1 MFPYTPDMETAT
13 QAYTVTA
20 ITRRIKEAL
29 ENSLQGVWVEGEVSN
44 YLHHGSGHRYLNLK
58 DEHATIKLT
67 IWRSVGTYLKFE
79 PENGQKV
86 LAYGDITVYEK
97 GGSYQLN
104 CRKLVPVG
112 VGELELAFRQLHEK
126 LEAEGLFAAERKV
139 AMPLFPQKIGIVT
152 SPTGAAIRDIIQI
165 ARRRNNSVELII
177 YPATVQGDG
186 AEKTIAAGIEYF
198 NSREDIDI
206 IITGR
211 GGGSLEDLW
220 PFNTEVTVRAI
231 AASRI
236 PVISAVGHEV
246 DTTLADLVA
255 DLRAPTPSA
264 AAELAVWSKREMA
277 ERLAYFSHRQA
288 SLLDRLVKAA
298 RSELSALMDRPVF
311 ARPLDLIVQRQ
322 QQLDSLTRALGSAG
336 KNSFEKHKNRL
347 SLFLARLES
356 LSPLKILARGYAVSR
371 KLPQGNLIRSVKDI
385 LPGDRMETVLAD
397 GRVKSF
403 VEEVKTDKMK

>member
-1 MFPYTPDMETAT
+1 METAT

-29 ENSLQGVWVEGEVSN
+29 EDSLQGVWIEGEVSN

-58 DEHATIKLT
+58 DERATIKLT
-67 IWRSVGTYLKFE
+67 IWKSVGAYLKFE

-126 LEAEGLFAAERKV
+126 LEAEGLFAAERKA

-177 YPATVQGDG
+177 YPAQVQGDG

-198 NSREDIDI
+198 NSRKDIDI

-347 SLFLARLES
+347 SLSLARLES

-403 VEEVKTDKMK
+403 VEEVKTDKIK

>member
-1 MFPYTPDMETAT
+1 METAT

-44 YLHHGSGHRYLNLK
+44 YLHHSSGHRYLNLK
-58 DEHATIKLT
+58 DERATIKLT
-67 IWRSVGTYLKFE
+67 IWKSVGGYLKFE

-126 LEAEGLFAAERKV
+126 LEAEGLFADERKV
-139 AMPLFPQKIGIVT
+139 DMPLFPQKIGVVT

-165 ARRRNNSVELII
+165 ARRRNNSVELVI
-177 YPATVQGDG
+177 YPAQVQGDG

-198 NSREDIDI
+198 NSRDDIDI

-277 ERLAYFSHRQA
+277 ERLAYFSQRQA

-311 ARPLDLIVQRQ
+311 ARPLDLIAQRQ
-322 QQLDSLTRALGSAG
+322 QQLDSLTRALGTAG
-336 KNSFEKHKNRL
+336 KNSFEKNRNRL
-347 SLFLARLES
+347 SLVLARLET
-356 LSPLKILARGYAVSR
+356 LSPLSILARGYAVSR
-371 KLPQGNLIRSVKDI
+371 KLPQGSLIRSVKDI

-403 VEEVKTDKMK
+403 VEEVKTDKKK

>member
-1 MFPYTPDMETAT
+1 MTTAT

-29 ENSLQGVWVEGEVSN
+29 ESSMQGVWVEGEVSN
-44 YLHHGSGHRYLNLK
+44 YLHHSSGHRYLNLK
-58 DEHATIKLT
+58 DDRATIKLT
-67 IWRSVGTYLKFE
+67 IWRSAGNHLKFE

-86 LAYGDITVYEK
+86 LAFGDITVYEK

-126 LEAEGLFAAERKV
+126 LQAEGLFADERKV
-139 AMPLFPQKIGIVT
+139 AMPLFPQKIGVVT

-165 ARRRNNSVELII
+165 TRRRNNSVELVI
-177 YPATVQGDG
+177 YPAQVQGDG

-198 NSREDIDI
+198 NNRDDIDI

-220 PFNTEVTVRAI
+220 PFNTELTVRAI
-231 AASRI
+231 AASNI

-277 ERLAYFSHRQA
+277 ERLSYFSQGQA
-288 SLLDRLVKAA
+288 SLLDRLVKQA
-298 RSELSALMDRPVF
+298 RSELSALVSRPVF
-311 ARPLDLIVQRQ
+311 ARPLDLVVQRQ
-322 QQLDSLTRALGSAG
+322 QYLDSVTRTLGTAG
-336 KNSFEKHKNRL
+336 KNSFEKNRNRL
-347 SLFLARLES
+347 SLVLARLET
-356 LSPLKILARGYAVSR
+356 LSPLSILARGYAVSR
-371 KLPQGNLIRSVKDI
+371 KLPQGSVIRSVKDI

-403 VEEVKTDKMK
+403 VEETKTDKKK